1 MGTPRLPRSY
11 NIIYRFRQGR
21 CYAGNVIVSTL
32 QLARPTHA
40 KNQNAGTFPNQKK
53 KKNYSLGY
61 LTMLRHTRM
70 HLYKVNKRSQI
81 LTGIRTAEYHTRA
94 NEFSKDQAR
103 ASNPHHQVSSS
114 ACRGILDR
122 DIEHDLQRG
131 RPRCRN
137 PVPREQIK

>member
-53 KKNYSLGY
+53 KKLFVRLPYHAPTHKDASL
-61 LTMLRHTRM
+61 
-70 HLYKVNKRSQI
+70 
-81 LTGIRTAEYHTRA
+81 
-94 NEFSKDQAR
+94 
-103 ASNPHHQVSSS
+103 
-114 ACRGILDR
+114 
-122 DIEHDLQRG
+122 
-131 RPRCRN
+131 
-137 PVPREQIK
+137 